1 MKRLLSFLLA
11 CTMLFGV
18 CAAFPF
24 AAGEQKAPA
33 QPDAYPF
40 VLVRGMDFNGLLE
53 YPGTDHAEP
62 ALKKLDVGLTI
73 RKVASA
79 LFNGL
84 VRRDFDKFTDDAIA
98 IADSMMGKMAFNPDG
113 TPKYDTGVEIYDKA
127 LSNYPAFV
135 AELPDMNEMGFLKRA
150 VEEYGADKVYYYNY
164 DWRLDPFIHA
174 QKLSELIETA
184 KKDHHVDKVNLA
196 CCSMG
201 GILTVSYLYKFG
213 AESLHRVLFISS
225 TFSGTYVT
233 GDLLNGR
240 VKVYGDLLY
249 NFIVTRMNVSKPV
262 KFLLK
267 ILNKMGLFKGVEK
280 LTDKLV
286 PLIKDRVYDTF
297 MRDVFGT
304 MPVVWALT
312 QPDDLDGALKYMFG
326 GKEETYKTVI
336 ELAKQYR
343 EMNLMRDTML
353 KQMQK
358 NGLEIII
365 TASYNLPVVP
375 VYESAYMHGDTVLES
390 PLMLG
395 GATMAPLG
403 ETMPAEYKPLDAK
416 YFAADKVVDLSTALF
431 PETTWALKDVPH
443 VFTSYDTDCQDL
455 IFWMLNEQTCPT
467 VFTDARYPQF
477 LQSNDKLEL
486 APLKG

>member
-1 MKRLLSFLLA
+1 MKRLLSLLLVCA
-11 CTMLFGV
+11 VLLGV
-18 CAAFPF
+18 CAVLPS
-24 AAGEQKAPA
+24 AAADSNTPA
-33 QPDAYPF
+33 QPDALPF
-40 VLVRGMDFNGLLE
+40 VLVRGMDFGGLLE

-73 RKVASA
+73 RKALSA

-84 VRRDFDKFTDDAIA
+84 VRRDFDRFTDDAIA
-98 IADSMMGKMAFNPDG
+98 IADSMLGKMAFKPDG
-113 TPKYDTGVEIYDKA
+113 TPKYDTGVDIYDKA
-127 LSNYPAFV
+127 LSNYPEFV
-135 AELPDMNEMGFLKRA
+135 ETLPDMNELGFLKRA

-164 DWRLDPFIHA
+164 DWRLDPFVHA
-174 QKLSELIETA
+174 KNLNALIEQA
-184 KKDHHVDKVNLA
+184 KQDHGVDKVNLA

-201 GILTVSYLYKFG
+201 GILTVSYLYKYG
-213 AESLHRVLFISS
+213 ADSLHRVLFISS

-249 NFIVTRMNVSKPV
+249 NFIVTRMNVSRPLQ
-262 KFLLK
+262 FLLN

-280 LTDKLV
+280 LTDRLV

-312 QPDDLDGALKYMFG
+312 QPEDLDGALDYMFH
-326 GKEETYKTVI
+326 GKEETYQAI
-336 ELAKQYR
+336 IDLANQYR
-343 EMNLMRDTML
+343 VMNLQRDDML
-353 KQMQK
+353 KRMQK

-403 ETMPAEYKPLDAK
+403 ETLPDDYKPLDAK
-416 YFAADKVVDLSTALF
+416 YFSADKVVDLSTGLL
-431 PETTWALKDVPH
+431 PDTTWALKDVPH

-455 IFWMLNEQTCPT
+455 IFWMLNEKVCPT
-467 VFTDARYPQF
+467 VFSDPRYPQF

-486 APLKG
+486 APLE

>member
-1 MKRLLSFLLA
+1 MKRLLSLLLVF
-11 CTMLFGV
+11 TMLFGV
-18 CAAFPF
+18 CAVLPS
-24 AAGEQKAPA
+24 AASGSETPVH
-33 QPDAYPF
+33 PDALPF

-62 ALKKLDVGLTI
+62 ALKPLDAGLTI
-73 RKVASA
+73 RKVLSA

-84 VRRDFDKFTDDAIA
+84 VRRDYDKFTDDAIA
-98 IADSMMGKMAFNPDG
+98 IADAMLGKMAFNPDG
-113 TPKYDTGVEIYDKA
+113 TPKYDTGVDIYDKA
-127 LSNYPAFV
+127 LSNYPDFV
-135 AELPDMNEMGFLKRA
+135 KELPDMNEMGFLKRA

-164 DWRLDPFIHA
+164 DWRLDPYIHA
-174 QKLSELIETA
+174 QKLNDLIETA
-184 KKDHHVDKVNLA
+184 KKDHGVDKVNLA

-201 GILTVSYLYKFG
+201 GILTVSYLYKFA

-249 NFIVTRMNVSKPV
+249 NFIVTRMNVSRPLQ
-262 KFLLK
+262 FLLK

-280 LTDKLV
+280 LTDRLV

-312 QPDDLDGALKYMFG
+312 QPEDLDSALQYMFG
-326 GKEETYKTVI
+326 GKEETYQAI
-336 ELAKQYR
+336 IDLANQYR
-343 EMNLMRDTML
+343 VMNLQRDAML
-353 KQMQK
+353 KRMQK

-403 ETMPAEYKPLDAK
+403 ETLPDDYQPLDAK
-416 YFAADKVVDLSTALF
+416 YFSADKVVDLSTGLF
-431 PETTWALKDVPH
+431 PDTTWALKDVPH
-443 VFTSYDTDCQDL
+443 VFTSYNTDCQDL
-455 IFWMLNEQTCPT
+455 IFWMLNEKTCPT
-467 VFTDARYPQF
+467 VFTDAKYPQF
-477 LQSNDKLEL
+477 IQSSEQLDV
-486 APLKG
+486 APLQ